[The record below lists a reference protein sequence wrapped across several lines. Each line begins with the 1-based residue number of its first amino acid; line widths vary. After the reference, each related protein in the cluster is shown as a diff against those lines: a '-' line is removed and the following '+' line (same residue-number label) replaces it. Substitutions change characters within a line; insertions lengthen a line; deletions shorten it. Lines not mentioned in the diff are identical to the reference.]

1 MARSAAIGTLINE
14 LIVALAQSDK
24 ASTTF
29 SATKKRCEAILK
41 DSSTWNRTDPF
52 AVEKQ
57 LDGLQEKFR
66 VLNKDDLADALG
78 SRLSELEGQRS
89 SWTPEFLSLLLQLS
103 DRPANVSSVP
113 KFETSNYDNASVQ
126 LKWSELDAAG
136 SEFADEDIWADVD
149 YGAASSDSESSTAS
163 SDISIPRI
171 LPQRVRPLRDEFVI
185 PDELLT
191 SGEDDHL
198 VTTIK
203 SGHFWEYDSAAVR
216 EFSESHTRFITELQ
230 AAREILFMLQG
241 LPTSLFWQIDNSIAV
256 DRRYA
261 LSHASN
267 AAFLH
272 ILRSCADIGVELGKL
287 RKFVQIPQSVV
298 FLQTFTRGVEKEL
311 ADFDAVLSRMQL
323 SYLSPGKT
331 VTVSLLQLIEEVQK
345 EVRVLLLLADLVI
358 KLGSAPP
365 EQSFLCLDLL
375 YKLVCINQASGNEHE
390 YKSLAKLFFSCFE
403 AYAQPL
409 RLWLRSGDLEASQDY
424 FFITDCGRDHDLQI
438 LWHDWYLLKETSGHL
453 HAPTFIKP
461 SARRILTTGKSMVF
475 LRNMNVATDELESAH
490 WQPLDFE
497 AVCPDDITWQLLPF
511 SSLLDQAVENLIST
525 NHTLA
530 SSMLR
535 EQLNKECGLWTSL
548 SALQYIYLCKDASV
562 STTID
567 SKIFESLDKRGG
579 VWNDRFLLTELVQSA
594 FGETDCVDTSRLV
607 VHSVRK
613 TFHDFESQ
621 SRKVKILKLI
631 SIDYVLP
638 WPVANIITKPAMT
651 MYQRISTFLMQIR
664 RAKFILE
671 RQRLL
676 KKEDTDDVD
685 EDEDEDDGMGYII
698 RHNLLWFTNILYGHV
713 TDMVIATNT
722 AAMEKR
728 LAESPDI
735 DSMISVHE
743 LYMSALEEQCLL
755 SHNLAPIYQA
765 VINLLDLCIHF
776 ADIQAARHG
785 EANRYDTSYRSSTAL
800 NGQRQSRRRRRRRRT
815 EDSSDSEDDEAHD
828 GHEDENNEDDDG
840 NETYYDEGNTTSISF
855 IESSYSHRLEHV
867 MRQFHRLLAFVIAGL
882 RGVGRVDGQQSWDI
896 LADRLSWNIQ
906 SKK

>member
-1 MARSAAIGTLINE
+1 M
-14 LIVALAQSDK
+14 
-24 ASTTF
+24 
-29 SATKKRCEAILK
+29 
-41 DSSTWNRTDPF
+41 
-52 AVEKQ
+52 
-57 LDGLQEKFR
+57 
-66 VLNKDDLADALG
+66 
-78 SRLSELEGQRS
+78 EGQRS
-89 SWTPEFLSLLLQLS
+89 SWTPEYLSLLLQLS

-113 KFETSNYDNASVQ
+113 KFETSNYDNASAQ

-136 SEFADEDIWADVD
+136 SEFADEDIWGDVD
-149 YGAASSDSESSTAS
+149 YGAASSDSESSIAS

-171 LPQRVRPLRDEFVI
+171 LPQRAQPLKDEFVI

-191 SGEDDHL
+191 SGEDGDL
-198 VTTIK
+198 VKTIK
-203 SGHFWEYDSAAVR
+203 SGHFWEYDSVAIR
-216 EFSESHTRFITELQ
+216 EYAESHTRFITELQ

-267 AAFLH
+267 SAFLH
-272 ILRSCADIGVELGKL
+272 MLRSSADIGVELGKL
-287 RKFVQIPQSVV
+287 RKFVKIPQSVV

-311 ADFDAVLSRMQL
+311 AEFDAFLSRMQL

-331 VTVSLLQLIEEVQK
+331 VTVSLLQLTKDVQE
-345 EVRVLLLLADLVI
+345 EVRVLLLLADMVV

-375 YKLVCINQASGNEHE
+375 YNLVCVNQASGNEYE

-403 AYAQPL
+403 AYARPL
-409 RLWLRSGDLEASQDY
+409 RLWLRSGDLEASQDH
-424 FFITDCGRDHDLQI
+424 FFITDCRHDHDLQT
-438 LWHDWYLLKETSGHL
+438 LWQNWYLLRGTSGHL
-453 HAPTFIKP
+453 HAPIFIKP

-475 LRNMNVATDELESAH
+475 LRNLNIATDELESAH

-497 AVCPDDITWQLLPF
+497 AVCPDDTTWQLLPF

-525 NHTLA
+525 NHILA

-535 EQLNKECGLWTSL
+535 EHLNEQCGLWTSL
-548 SALQYIYLCKDASV
+548 SALQYIYLCKDVSV

-567 SKIFESLDKRGG
+567 SKIFESLDKPGG

-607 VHSVRK
+607 VRSARK
-613 TFHDFESQ
+613 NFQDFESQ
-621 SRKVKILKLI
+621 SRKVKILKSI

-638 WPVANIITKPAMT
+638 WPVANIITKPT
-651 MYQRISTFLMQIR
+651 IRMYQRISTFLMQIR
-664 RAKFILE
+664 RAKYILE

-676 KKEDTDDVD
+676 KKDDTSDD
-685 EDEDEDDGMGYII
+685 DEDEDDGLGYII
-698 RHNLLWFTNILYGHV
+698 RHNLLWFINILYGHV

-722 AAMEKR
+722 ATMEKT
-728 LAESPDI
+728 LSESPDI
-735 DSMISVHE
+735 DTMISVHE
-743 LYMSALEEQCLL
+743 SYMSALEEQCLL

-765 VINLLDLCIHF
+765 VISLLDLCIHF

-785 EANRYDTSYRSSTAL
+785 EANRYDTSRSSAAFG
-800 NGQRQSRRRRRRRRT
+800 GQKHSSRRRRRRRT
-815 EDSSDSEDDEAHD
+815 DDSSDS
-828 GHEDENNEDDDG
+828 DDDDDNDEHEQDG
-840 NETYYDEGNTTSISF
+840 EDADYYDEGMTSISF
-855 IESSYSHRLEHV
+855 IESSYSHRLGHV
-867 MRQFHRLLAFVIAGL
+867 MRQFHRSLAFVIAGL

-896 LADRLSWNIQ
+896 LADRLSWNVQ
-906 SKK
+906 SNK

>member
-1 MARSAAIGTLINE
+1 MARSAAIETLINE
-14 LIVALAQSDK
+14 LIVALTQSHK
-24 ASTTF
+24 TSATF

-89 SWTPEFLSLLLQLS
+89 SWAPEYLSLLLQLS
-103 DRPANVSSVP
+103 DRPADVSSVP

-126 LKWSELDAAG
+126 LKWSELDATG
-136 SEFADEDIWADVD
+136 SEFADEDIWGDVD
-149 YGAASSDSESSTAS
+149 YGGASSDSESSIAS

-171 LPQRVRPLRDEFVI
+171 LPQRAQPLKDEFVI

-191 SGEDDHL
+191 SGENDDL
-198 VTTIK
+198 VKIIK
-203 SGHFWEYDSAAVR
+203 SGHFWEYDSAAIR
-216 EFSESHTRFITELQ
+216 EYAESHTRFITELQ

-267 AAFLH
+267 SAFLH
-272 ILRSCADIGVELGKL
+272 MLRSSADIGVELGKL
-287 RKFVQIPQSVV
+287 RKFVKIPQSVV

-311 ADFDAVLSRMQL
+311 AEFDAFLSRMQR

-331 VTVSLLQLIEEVQK
+331 VTVSLLQLTKEVQE
-345 EVRVLLLLADLVI
+345 EVRVLLLLADMVV

-375 YKLVCINQASGNEHE
+375 YNLVCVNQASGNEHE
-390 YKSLAKLFFSCFE
+390 YKSLAKLFFTCFE
-403 AYAQPL
+403 AYARPL
-409 RLWLRSGDLEASQDY
+409 RVWLRSGDLEASQDH
-424 FFITDCGRDHDLQI
+424 FFITDCRHDHDLQT
-438 LWHDWYLLKETSGHL
+438 LWHDWYLLRETSGHL
-453 HAPTFIKP
+453 HAPIFIKP

-475 LRNMNVATDELESAH
+475 LQNLNVATDELESAH

-497 AVCPDDITWQLLPF
+497 AVCPDDTTWQLLPF

-525 NHTLA
+525 NHILA

-535 EQLNKECGLWTSL
+535 EQLNEQCGLWTSL

-594 FGETDCVDTSRLV
+594 FGETDCVDTSRLI
-607 VHSVRK
+607 VRSARK
-613 TFHDFESQ
+613 NFQDFESQ
-621 SRKVKILKLI
+621 SRKVKILKSI

-638 WPVANIITKPAMT
+638 WPVANIITKPAMS

-664 RAKFILE
+664 RAKYILE

-676 KKEDTDDVD
+676 KKDDTGGD
-685 EDEDEDDGMGYII
+685 DEDEDDGLGYII
-698 RHNLLWFTNILYGHV
+698 RHYLLWFTNILYGHV

-722 AAMEKR
+722 ATMEKT
-728 LAESPDI
+728 LSESPDI

-743 LYMSALEEQCLL
+743 SYMSALEEQCLL
-755 SHNLAPIYQA
+755 SPNLASIYQA
-765 VINLLDLCIHF
+765 VISLLDLCIHF

-785 EANRYDTSYRSSTAL
+785 EGNRYDTSRSSTGL
-800 NGQRQSRRRRRRRRT
+800 NGQHSKRRHRRRRT
-815 EDSSDSEDDEAHD
+815 DDSSDS
-828 GHEDENNEDDDG
+828 DDDDDNDVHEQDG
-840 NETYYDEGNTTSISF
+840 EDNDYYDEGMTSISF
-855 IESSYSHRLEHV
+855 IESSYSHRLGHV
-867 MRQFHRLLAFVIAGL
+867 MRQFHRSLAFVIAGL

-896 LADRLSWNIQ
+896 LADRLSWNVQ
-906 SKK
+906 SNK

>member
-1 MARSAAIGTLINE
+1 M
-14 LIVALAQSDK
+14 
-24 ASTTF
+24 
-29 SATKKRCEAILK
+29 
-41 DSSTWNRTDPF
+41 
-52 AVEKQ
+52 
-57 LDGLQEKFR
+57 
-66 VLNKDDLADALG
+66 
-78 SRLSELEGQRS
+78 
-89 SWTPEFLSLLLQLS
+89 
-103 DRPANVSSVP
+103 P
-113 KFETSNYDNASVQ
+113 KFETSSYDNPSVQ
-126 LKWSELDAAG
+126 LKWSEIDATGA
-136 SEFADEDIWADVD
+136 EFADEDIWGDVD
-149 YGAASSDSESSTAS
+149 YGAASSGSESSIAS

-171 LPQRVRPLRDEFVI
+171 LPQRAQPLQDEFVI

-191 SGEDDHL
+191 SGEDDDL
-198 VTTIK
+198 VKTIK
-203 SGHFWEYDSAAVR
+203 SGHFWEYDSAAIR
-216 EFSESHTRFITELQ
+216 EFAESHTRFITELQ

-261 LSHASN
+261 LNHASN

-272 ILRSCADIGVELGKL
+272 MLRSCADIGVELGKL
-287 RKFVQIPQSVV
+287 RKFVKIPQSVV

-311 ADFDAVLSRMQL
+311 SEFDAFLSRMQL

-331 VTVSLLQLIEEVQK
+331 VTVSMLQLTEDVQK
-345 EVRVLLLLADLVI
+345 EVRVLLLLADLVV

-375 YKLVCINQASGNEHE
+375 YNLVCVNQASGNEHE
-390 YKSLAKLFFSCFE
+390 YKSLAKLFISCFE
-403 AYAQPL
+403 AYARPL
-409 RLWLRSGDLEASQDY
+409 RLWLGNGDLEAFQDH
-424 FFITDCGRDHDLQI
+424 FFITDCRQDHDLQT
-438 LWHDWYLLKETSGHL
+438 LWHDWYLLRETSGLL

-475 LRNMNVATDELESAH
+475 LRNLNAAADELESAH

-497 AVCPDDITWQLLPF
+497 AVCPDDTNWQLLPF

-525 NHTLA
+525 NHILA

-535 EQLNKECGLWTSL
+535 EQLNEQCGLWTSL

-594 FGETDCVDTSRLV
+594 FGETDCVDTSRLIV
-607 VHSVRK
+607 RSARK

-621 SRKVKILKLI
+621 SRKVKILKSI
-631 SIDYVLP
+631 SIEYLLP
-638 WPVANIITKPAMT
+638 WPVANIITKPAMS
-651 MYQRISTFLMQIR
+651 MYQRISTFLMQMR
-664 RAKFILE
+664 RAKYILE

-676 KKEDTDDVD
+676 KKEDPDDDD
-685 EDEDEDDGMGYII
+685 EEDEDDGMGYII
-698 RHNLLWFTNILYGHV
+698 RHNLLWFTNILYGHI

-722 AAMEKR
+722 ETMEKT

-743 LYMSALEEQCLL
+743 SYMSALEEQCLL

-765 VINLLDLCIHF
+765 VIALLDLCIHF

-785 EANRYDTSYRSSTAL
+785 EANRYDTSHRSSTVL
-800 NGQRQSRRRRRRRRT
+800 NGQHSKRRHRRRQT
-815 EDSSDSEDDEAHD
+815 EDSSDSEY
-828 GHEDENNEDDDG
+828 DDDDHDEHEQDG
-840 NETYYDEGNTTSISF
+840 EDNDYYDEGMTSISF
-855 IESSYSHRLEHV
+855 IESSYSHRLGHV

-896 LADRLSWNIQ
+896 LADRLSWNVQ
-906 SKK
+906 STK

>member
-1 MARSAAIGTLINE
+1 MARSAAIETLINE
-14 LIVALAQSDK
+14 LIVALTQSHK
-24 ASTTF
+24 TAATF

-89 SWTPEFLSLLLQLS
+89 SWAPEYLSLLLQLS
-103 DRPANVSSVP
+103 DRPADVSSVP

-126 LKWSELDAAG
+126 LKWSELDATG
-136 SEFADEDIWADVD
+136 SEFADEDIWGDVD
-149 YGAASSDSESSTAS
+149 YGGASSDSESSIAS

-171 LPQRVRPLRDEFVI
+171 LPQRAQPLKDEFVI

-191 SGEDDHL
+191 SGENDDL
-198 VTTIK
+198 VKTIK
-203 SGHFWEYDSAAVR
+203 SGHFWEYDSAAIR
-216 EFSESHTRFITELQ
+216 EYAESHTRFITELQ

-261 LSHASN
+261 LSHVSN
-267 AAFLH
+267 SAFLH
-272 ILRSCADIGVELGKL
+272 MLRSSADIGVELGKL
-287 RKFVQIPQSVV
+287 RKFVKIPQSVV

-311 ADFDAVLSRMQL
+311 AEFDVFLSRMQL
-323 SYLSPGKT
+323 GYLSPGKT
-331 VTVSLLQLIEEVQK
+331 VTVSLLQLTKEVQE
-345 EVRVLLLLADLVI
+345 EVRVLLLLADMVV

-375 YKLVCINQASGNEHE
+375 YNLVCVNQASGNEHE
-390 YKSLAKLFFSCFE
+390 YKSLAKLFFTCFE
-403 AYAQPL
+403 AYARPL
-409 RLWLRSGDLEASQDY
+409 RVWLRSGDLETSQDN
-424 FFITDCGRDHDLQI
+424 FFVTDCRHDHDLQT
-438 LWHDWYLLKETSGHL
+438 LWHDWYLLRETSGHL
-453 HAPTFIKP
+453 HAPIFIKP

-475 LRNMNVATDELESAH
+475 LQNLNVATDELESAH

-497 AVCPDDITWQLLPF
+497 AVCPDDTTWQLLPF

-525 NHTLA
+525 NHILA

-535 EQLNKECGLWTSL
+535 EQLNEQCGLWTSL

-567 SKIFESLDKRGG
+567 SKIFESLDNRGG

-594 FGETDCVDTSRLV
+594 FGDTDCVDTSRLI
-607 VHSVRK
+607 VRSARK
-613 TFHDFESQ
+613 NFQDFESQ
-621 SRKVKILKLI
+621 SRKVKILKSI

-638 WPVANIITKPAMT
+638 WPVANIITKPAMS

-664 RAKFILE
+664 RAKYILE

-676 KKEDTDDVD
+676 KKDDTGDD
-685 EDEDEDDGMGYII
+685 DEDEDDGLGYII

-713 TDMVIATNT
+713 TDMVIATN
-722 AAMEKR
+722 AATMEKT
-728 LAESPDI
+728 LSESPDI

-743 LYMSALEEQCLL
+743 SYMSALEEQCLL
-755 SHNLAPIYQA
+755 SPNLASIYQA
-765 VINLLDLCIHF
+765 VISLLDLCIYF

-785 EANRYDTSYRSSTAL
+785 EGNRYDTSRSSTGL
-800 NGQRQSRRRRRRRRT
+800 NGQHSKRRHRRRRT
-815 EDSSDSEDDEAHD
+815 DDSSDSDDDDEHD
-828 GHEDENNEDDDG
+828 VHEQDGEDND
-840 NETYYDEGNTTSISF
+840 YDEGMTSISF
-855 IESSYSHRLEHV
+855 IESSYSHRLGHV
-867 MRQFHRLLAFVIAGL
+867 MRQFHRSLAFVSAGL

-896 LADRLSWNIQ
+896 LADRLSWNVQ
-906 SKK
+906 SNK

>member
-1 MARSAAIGTLINE
+1 M
-14 LIVALAQSDK
+14 
-24 ASTTF
+24 
-29 SATKKRCEAILK
+29 
-41 DSSTWNRTDPF
+41 
-52 AVEKQ
+52 
-57 LDGLQEKFR
+57 
-66 VLNKDDLADALG
+66 
-78 SRLSELEGQRS
+78 
-89 SWTPEFLSLLLQLS
+89 LQLS
-103 DRPANVSSVP
+103 DRPASVSSIP
-113 KFETSNYDNASVQ
+113 KFEPSNYDNASVQ

-136 SEFADEDIWADVD
+136 SEFADEDIWGDID
-149 YGAASSDSESSTAS
+149 YGAASSDSESSIAS
-163 SDISIPRI
+163 SNISIPRI
-171 LPQRVRPLRDEFVI
+171 LPQRTKPLRDEFVI
-185 PDELLT
+185 PGELLT
-191 SGEDDHL
+191 SGDDDNL
-198 VTTIK
+198 VSTIK

-267 AAFLH
+267 SAFLH
-272 ILRSCADIGVELGKL
+272 MLRSCADIGVELGKL
-287 RKFVQIPQSVV
+287 RKFVQILQSVV
-298 FLQTFTRGVEKEL
+298 FLQTFTRGVEEEL
-311 ADFDAVLSRMQL
+311 AEFDAFLSRMQL

-331 VTVSLLQLIEEVQK
+331 VTVSLLQLTDDVQK
-345 EVRVLLLLADLVI
+345 EVRVLLLLADLVV

-375 YKLVCINQASGNEHE
+375 YNLVCANQASGNEHE

-403 AYAQPL
+403 AYARPL
-409 RLWLRSGDLEASQDY
+409 RLWLRSGDLEASQDH
-424 FFITDCGRDHDLQI
+424 FFITDCRHDHDLQT
-438 LWHDWYLLKETSGHL
+438 LWHDWYLLRETSGHL

-461 SARRILTTGKSMVF
+461 NARRILTTGKSMVF
-475 LRNMNVATDELESAH
+475 LRNLNVATDELELAH

-497 AVCPDDITWQLLPF
+497 AVCPDDTTWQLLPF

-535 EQLNKECGLWTSL
+535 GQLNEQCGLWTSL

-562 STTID
+562 CTAID

-594 FGETDCVDTSRLV
+594 FGETDCVDTSRLIV
-607 VHSVRK
+607 RSARK

-631 SIDYVLP
+631 SVDYVLP
-638 WPVANIITKPAMT
+638 WPVANIITKPAMS

-664 RAKFILE
+664 RAKYILE

-676 KKEDTDDVD
+676 KKDDTDD
-685 EDEDEDDGMGYII
+685 DEDEDDGMGYII

-722 AAMEKR
+722 ASMEKT

-735 DSMISVHE
+735 DGMMSVHE
-743 LYMSALEEQCLL
+743 SYMSALEEQCLL

-785 EANRYDTSYRSSTAL
+785 EANRYDTSHRSSTAL
-800 NGQRQSRRRRRRRRT
+800 KGQRRQRSKRRRHRRRT
-815 EDSSDSEDDEAHD
+815 DDSSDSEDDEGPDEREHD
-828 GHEDENNEDDDG
+828 NNTEDDDDG
-840 NETYYDEGNTTSISF
+840 DETYYDEGNTTSISF

-896 LADRLSWNIQ
+896 LADRLSWNAQ
-906 SKK
+906 SK